1 MSLVFQSQ
9 AMMHVVERA
18 RRFARTSATV
28 LISGES
34 GTGKELIARYVHD
47 QSGRSTQPY
56 VRVNC
61 AALTES
67 LVESELFGHER
78 GAFTGAAETRI
89 GRLEAAAGGTL
100 FLDEISEVPQRVQ
113 AKLLRVLEEEEF
125 QRVGSNTTRR
135 LEARIL
141 ASSNRNLE
149 RHVARKRF
157 RADLYYRLNVL
168 RLELPPLRER
178 KEDVP
183 PLTQHFVNTYRGDS
197 TAAVRGVTPRAM
209 QTLCGYDWPGNIREL
224 RNVIYR
230 ACVLAEAPLLDVANL
245 QKLECAP
252 PAAAPSGNPYG
263 ELRLEE
269 IERQAILARLQH
281 CGGNKAAAAAA
292 LGVTPRTLRNKLT
305 QYRRLGHV
313 S

>member
-9 AMMHVVERA
+9 AMMQVVERA

-28 LISGES
+28 LITGES
-34 GTGKELIARYVHD
+34 GTGKELLARFLHE
-47 QSGRSTQPY
+47 QSGRTSQPY

-61 AALTES
+61 AALSES

-78 GAFTGAAETRI
+78 GAFTGAAEVRV
-89 GRLEAAAGGTL
+89 GRLEAAGSGTL

-113 AKLLRVLEEEEF
+113 SKLLRALEEEEF
-125 QRVGSNTTRR
+125 QRVGSNTTLR
-135 LEARIL
+135 LQARVL

-149 RHVARKRF
+149 RQVARRRF
-157 RADLYYRLNVL
+157 RADLFYRLNVL
-168 RLELPPLRER
+168 RLNLPPLRTR

-183 PLTQHFVNTYRGDS
+183 PLVQHFVNLYRDDS
-197 TAAVRGVTPRAM
+197 GVMVRGVTPRAM
-209 QTLCGYDWPGNIREL
+209 QKLCEHDWPGNIREL

-230 ACVLAEAPLLDVANL
+230 ACVLAEAPLLDAANL
-245 QKLECAP
+245 PPLERTTAVAIRAEDP
-252 PAAAPSGNPYG
+252 FADM
-263 ELRLEE
+263 RLEE
-269 IERQAILARLQH
+269 IERQVILARLRH
-281 CGGNKAAAAAA
+281 CGGNKTAAAAA
-292 LGVTPRTLRNKLT
+292 LGVTSRTLRNKLS

>member
-34 GTGKELIARYVHD
+34 GTGKELIARYVHEH
-47 QSGRSTQPY
+47 SGRTGQPY
-56 VRVNC
+56 IRVNC
-61 AALTES
+61 AALSES
-67 LVESELFGHER
+67 LVESELFGYER

-125 QRVGSNTTRR
+125 QRVGSNTTLR
-135 LEARIL
+135 LQARIL

-149 RHVARKRF
+149 RHVARRRF

-168 RLELPPLRER
+168 RLEVPPLRER

-183 PLTQHFVNTYRGDS
+183 PLTQHFVNSHRDGNV
-197 TAAVRGVTPRAM
+197 AVRGVTPRAM
-209 QTLCGYDWPGNIREL
+209 QQLCEHDWPGNVREL

-230 ACVLAEAPLLDVANL
+230 ACVLAEAPLLDASNL
-245 QKLECAP
+245 PTLRKP
-252 PAAAPSGNPYG
+252 PAVDTRERDPFAD
-263 ELRLEE
+263 LRLEE
-269 IERQAILARLQH
+269 IERRAILARLRQ
-281 CGGNKAAAAAA
+281 CGGNKTAAAAA
-292 LGVTPRTLRNKLT
+292 LGVTSRTLRNKLT

-313 S
+313 M

>member
-9 AMMHVVERA
+9 AMMQVVERG

-28 LISGES
+28 LITGES
-34 GTGKELIARYVHD
+34 GTGKELLARYLHEH
-47 QSGRSTQPY
+47 STRNSQPY

-61 AALTES
+61 AALSEN

-78 GAFTGAAETRI
+78 GAFTGASETRI

-100 FLDEISEVPQRVQ
+100 FLDEISEVPQRIQ

-125 QRVGSNTTRR
+125 QRVGSNATLR
-135 LEARIL
+135 LQARIL

-149 RHVARKRF
+149 RQVARRRF

-168 RLELPPLRER
+168 RLELPPLRAR

-183 PLTQHFVNTYRGDS
+183 PLVQHFVNVSRHDAI
-197 TAAVRGVTPRAM
+197 AAVRGVTPRAM
-209 QTLCGYDWPGNIREL
+209 QALCDYDWPGNVREL

-230 ACVLAEAPLLDVANL
+230 ACVLAEAPLLESVPL
-245 QKLECAP
+245 P
-252 PAAAPSGNPYG
+252 PAEPRPALSLIRDDPYAD
-263 ELRLEE
+263 LPLEE
-269 IERQAILARLQH
+269 IERRAILARLRN
-281 CGGNKAAAAAA
+281 CGGNKTAAAAA
-292 LGVTPRTLRNKLT
+292 LGVTSRTLRNKLS
-305 QYRRLGHV
+305 QYRRLGHLT
-313 S
+313 